1 MSILFVLLTFLVVI
15 SINYLMFRPGQ
26 ALPAT
31 PERTISPPSPVMAKE
46 YGFSIPQGYSFHP
59 GHTWVMRESQDDVR
73 VGLDSFTAELVG
85 KIDRIDVVKN
95 DRWIRQGQR
104 LMTLHAGDVT
114 IDLLSP
120 VEGVVTSI
128 NRDVV
133 QDPALAVRDPY
144 KDGWIATVKAPDF
157 KTNQRNLMQAS
168 MVAPWMHYSQTKLNG
183 EIAKLNPALAQDG
196 GVPVTGVLLKV
207 SPEIRQKLINDFFL
221 N

>member
-15 SINYLMFRPGQ
+15 SVNYFMFRPGP

-31 PERTISPPSPVMAKE
+31 PERNISPPAPVMTKE

-73 VGLDSFTAELVG
+73 VGLDSFTSELLG
-85 KIDRIDVVKN
+85 TIDHIDVVKN

-104 LMTLHAGDVT
+104 LMTLHAGDVA

-120 VEGVVTSI
+120 VEGVVTSV

-133 QDPALAVRDPY
+133 QDPTLAVRDPY

-168 MVAPWMHYSQTKLNG
+168 MVAPWMHYSQTKLNDA
-183 EIAKLNPALAQDG
+183 IAKLNPTLAQDG
-196 GVPVTGVLLKV
+196 GVPIPGVLLKI
-207 SPEIRQKLINDFFL
+207 SPELRQKLINEFFL